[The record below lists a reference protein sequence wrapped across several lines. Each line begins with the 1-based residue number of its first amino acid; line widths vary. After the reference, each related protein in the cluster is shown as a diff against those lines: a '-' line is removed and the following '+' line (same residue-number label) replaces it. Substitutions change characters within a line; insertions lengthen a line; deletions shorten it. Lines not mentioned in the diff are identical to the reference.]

1 MRQMLCRRLS
11 GKMSTERAGP
21 YHHILS
27 RVVGGEGG
35 ATVRVFRSRRR
46 RWRRNGEQKGR
57 GRDWATGRE
66 LKTQI

>member
-1 MRQMLCRRLS
+1 MQETIRDNVDRES
-11 GKMSTERAGP
+11 GPLPSHTV
-21 YHHILS
+21 LS

-57 GRDWATGRE
+57 GRNWATGRE